1 MDRLPPRLDVSVI
14 EATCKEI
21 REALDEEYEW
31 LLEEA
36 GCIQATLLETIDQ
49 PDQAKS
55 LKQLSRKLEVEGR

>member
-1 MDRLPPRLDVSVI
+1 MDNLPPRLDVYVI
-14 EATCKEI
+14 EAACRDI

-36 GCIQATLLETIDQ
+36 AGLQESLLETIDQ